1 MLFIIK
7 SAITLALLYSCFFI
21 FLSKETFH
29 RFNRIMLL
37 GIMLASLV
45 VPLFQFTTE
54 HPTVINEEFHQ
65 LQTFIEEPAPIMSP
79 VVVEEAKL
87 RITWVQA
94 LTWTY
99 LAGVIVMAVITIVQ
113 AISLIRFMRGGLR
126 HTDSRG
132 NTVILQRGEL
142 PPFSIF
148 RYIVM
153 SVKDYENNCQHILTH
168 EQEHIRLGHTYDLLL
183 LEAMKLFQWFN
194 PFVWFISRDLKTLH
208 EYEAD
213 QAVINQGID
222 AKSYQ
227 QLLVMKVVGNRLQP
241 FTNNLNHGSLK
252 KRILMMYQKPS
263 NRWLMLKA
271 LCAIPVVALA
281 LNTFATPAPVKSVEE
296 VVAELEKKEIP
307 LFEKTEKSAVPIV
320 AESSVSLV
328 EEKVAPVAAAD
339 EEGFENGNAFAIYP
353 VVDQYGRVTGLS
365 HGGEPAEQMKSFLC
379 TKDYVFINGRQAT
392 EEELKNYKYFNIGSF
407 NLLKTAEGTKEYDY
421 KDKKGVIVLRLNP
434 VIAVNRNIVSVSL
447 DKDTIDEKTLAKA
460 LAISEEEIEALNVYQ
475 GAPATE
481 LYGPYGINGVIEV
494 KTTANLLV
502 EPGTIVTGVVL
513 VNTEARTPIANAI
526 VSEVTKDGKVV
537 TSTFTDE
544 DGRYQIRI
552 FDPENKLCAQ
562 AKGYYKSGLYS
573 IFTKYM
579 SPIALIEN
587 QSLEELVKRIPDA
600 QVDKD
605 GTVTVNGKKV
615 KRITVDGNEV
625 YKEQSSLPELVEKI
639 PNAHIGEDGKVT
651 VNGKEVKRITVDGNE
666 VYNNLGSN
674 EPLIVLNGREVEI
687 PANFFDGEVKS
698 LEDEEVLDKLLHIKK
713 EDMESVTVLKDA
725 AALAIYGDRGKN
737 GVIEIKTKKSVPK
750 ASATAVEVLNKDDSE
765 VFQNPEESAKFP
777 GGSAAL
783 KQFLAMNIHYPEAA
797 RENGVQGRVVMQF
810 IVNTDGSCIDFKMIY
825 NDTAASSEKPVG
837 AAKLTKARAALE
849 KEALRVLRAMPKW
862 EPAKQQGKAVR
873 MQFTFPVVFRLQ

>member
-79 VVVEEAKL
+79 VVVEEAKP

-281 LNTFATPAPVKSVEE
+281 LNTFATPVPVKSVEE

-494 KTTANLLV
+494 KTSGNLRV

-552 FDPENKLCAQ
+552 FEPENKLCAQ
-562 AKGYYKSGLYS
+562 ADGYYKSGLYS

-639 PNAHIGEDGKVT
+639 PNAHIGEDGTVT
-651 VNGKEVKRITVDGNE
+651 VDGKKVKKITVDGNE
-666 VYNNLGSN
+666 VYNNPGKN
-674 EPLIVLNGREVEI
+674 KPLIVLNLKEV
-687 PANFFDGEVKS
+687 AVSFDGDVKS
-698 LEDEEVLDKLLHIKK
+698 LEDQEVLCKLLSIKE
-713 EDMESVTVLKDA
+713 EDIESITILKDA
-725 AALAIYGDRGKN
+725 AAIAIWGYKGKN
-737 GVIEIKTKKSVPK
+737 GVIEVKTKNSAQN
-750 ASATAVEVLNKDDSE
+750 ASAKVAEVSNKDDNE
-765 VFQNPEESAKFP
+765 VFLVPEEVAEFP
-777 GGSAAL
+777 GGNAAL
-783 KQFLAMNIHYPEAA
+783 MQFLAKNIRYPQAA
-797 RENGVQGRVVMQF
+797 LENGVQGRVIMQF
-810 IVNTDGSCIDFKMIY
+810 IVNTDGSCSDFKIIR
-825 NDTAASSEKPVG
+825 NTAAASSEKPIG
-837 AAKLTKARAALE
+837 AAKLTKARARLE
-849 KEALRVLRAMPKW
+849 KEALRLLRAMPYWK
-862 EPAKQQGKAVR
+862 PAKQQGKAVR
-873 MQFTFPVVFRLQ
+873 MQYTLPVVFRLQ